1 MKLVTKGAI
10 GVFISFIFLFQI
22 QNAKANISV
31 EIQPGTETVAVGEHA
46 ALGAIVVTTGGE
58 SIAGYQWFMSPT
70 SGGPSTQI
78 AQTGALVFDNIQVTN
93 SGYYF
98 AKVLYYPFGGGSLQ
112 SLSSA
117 TIQLTV
123 DVHTKVLTQPV
134 GGTSEP
140 GSNATFSVT
149 AAGTPPL
156 TFQWRHTGGN
166 LFNDVRTTGAD
177 STNLAI
183 QNLSLSDAGN
193 YDIVVANAFGSTTS
207 HVAVLNVAWISP
219 IITSGTNVIG
229 KQGHPFNFPITT
241 VGTPPITFGADGVP
255 DGLSVNETNGLISGI
270 PSVFGTYNLTLYA
283 TNGGATTASNLT
295 VTLADDIPVIVSA
308 TNITGK
314 QGFAFTYAITATN
327 DPAWF
332 DAGPLPFGLNV
343 DNASGII
350 SGIPLVAGP
359 FAITITTTNPYGAA
373 TQTLNVDLA
382 SGAPLITSALTKTGK
397 QGTSFSYTIKATNNP
412 ATYTATPLPT
422 GLSVNPL
429 SGVIS
434 GIPLVNGTFPVT
446 IGSLNAFGADSQTL
460 TITLA
465 NGAPAITSALTASG
479 TEEGAFSYT
488 IKGNNT
494 PTSFSATDLPIGLT
508 VNTNTGAITG
518 TPLYAGN
525 YSVPIFA
532 ANAWGVGSNTVQVSV
547 GNLQITGLSVTNVTS
562 RYFSPYLLEYTF
574 SLRDSADPLTSHA
587 VVAAPALMVVTAFE
601 NQVAVSPSETGVILQ
616 PAASK
621 VLKGYLVLDFTASVA
636 SIAANGDADHNG
648 ISDAVDAEIAS
659 AQAFVNQQPV
669 GSQIGVYEF
678 HRDDEVPQQVS
689 PLTTDKAQLTAAIGG
704 IWTNYVQ
711 GFPAASRA
719 WDALGLAVAGL
730 GTTNIDENHYV
741 VFMSDG
747 QDDSSTNTL
756 DNVLKAATNGV
767 VQIYT
772 VGFGDEE
779 DAATLQNISD
789 TTLGR
794 FYDAGTD
801 ITLLPLDFARIGKD
815 LSSQYVLRWATLK
828 RSATQFL
835 PTFQIAYQ
843 GFIAPSPAD
852 PPPVVSG
859 TNYTYTTN
867 MTGDIMTNMDL
878 AYTTNYTLPPFTP
891 ATYAGNV
898 LGGFLRLVPDAD
910 VNPDSITLRAIYAP
924 RYIRQLHV
932 HYRANWPVTLSLNT
946 TNTGGLLD
954 GWSLT
959 QTNDDEGGQWATLT
973 SPNPSDLASSIPFAS
988 FGNLLTFSFSDAISA
1003 SNAFSA
1009 FDIDNTIY
1017 TNTAGTNFYG
1027 FNLTNSV
1034 NFITNY
1040 PALPPH
1046 GTPIPWLINY
1056 GFTNNFDTAELI
1068 STNGNGFTVWQDYY
1082 AGLNPTNADS
1092 TFGFQT
1098 TSTLTPP
1105 QFGFNTVVGRSYRI
1119 DWSTNPGGPW
1129 TTLRDGI
1136 PGTGAVINYT
1146 DQRNLSTVE
1155 SMFYRV
1161 AVEGPSFP

>member
-1 MKLVTKGAI
+1 MNPAIKGAI
-10 GVFISFIFLFQI
+10 GLILFLTFSLPI
-22 QNAKANISV
+22 QRARANISI
-31 EIQPGTETVAVGEHA
+31 EIQPGTETIAVGEHV

-70 SGGPSTQI
+70 SGGPFTQV

-98 AKVLYYPFGGGSLQ
+98 AKVLYYPFGGGPLQ

-123 DVHTKVLTQPV
+123 DVHVSILTQPV
-134 GGTSEP
+134 GGTSQP
-140 GSNATFSVT
+140 GSNATFSIT
-149 AAGTPPL
+149 AAGSPPL
-156 TFQWRHTGGN
+156 FFQWRHNFAN
-166 LFNDVRTTGAD
+166 LLNDSRTTGAD

-183 QNLSLSDAGN
+183 QNLSLSDAGV
-193 YDIVVANAFGSTTS
+193 YSVVVSNAFGSATS
-207 HVAVLNVAWISP
+207 HVVFLNVIWVVP
-219 IITSGTNVIG
+219 VITSTTNTIG
-229 KQGHPFNFPITT
+229 KQGHAFNFPILAS
-241 VGTPPITFGADGVP
+241 GTPPITYGADGLP
-255 DGLSVNETNGLISGI
+255 DGLSVNQTNGLISGI

-308 TNITGK
+308 TNATGK
-314 QGFAFTYAITATN
+314 QGFSFTYAITATN

-332 DAGPLPFGLNV
+332 DAGPLPLGMSV

-359 FAITITTTNPYGAA
+359 FAITITSTNLYGAA
-373 TQTLNVDLA
+373 TQTLNLNLA
-382 SGAPLITSALTKTGK
+382 SGAPLITSALTKTAK

-422 GLSVNPL
+422 GLTVDPI

-465 NGAPAITSALTASG
+465 TNVPVITSALTASG
-479 TEEGAFSYT
+479 TEEGNFSYT
-488 IKGNNT
+488 IKANNT
-494 PTSFSATDLPIGLT
+494 PNSFWATSLPIGLT
-508 VNTNTGAITG
+508 VNTNTGVISG
-518 TPLYAGN
+518 IPLYAGN

-532 ANAWGVGSNTVQVSV
+532 ANGYGVGSNTLQLTV
-547 GNLQITGLSVTNVTS
+547 GNLQVTGLSVTNVTTK
-562 RYFSPYLLEYTF
+562 YFSPYLIEATF
-574 SLRDSADPLTSHA
+574 SLRDSADPLSSHA
-587 VVAAPALMVVTAFE
+587 VVAAPSLMTVTAFE
-601 NQVAVSPSETGVILQ
+601 DGNQVSPSETGVILQ

-659 AQAFVNQQPV
+659 AQAFVNQQPP

-689 PLTTDKAQLTAAIGG
+689 SLTTDKALLTAKIGG

-730 GTTNIDENHYV
+730 GTTNIDETHYV

-756 DNVLKAATNGV
+756 VNVLKAATNGA

-779 DAATLQNISD
+779 NVPTLQNISD

-801 ITLLPLDFARIGKD
+801 ITQLPLDFARIGKD

-828 RSATQFL
+828 RSAIQFL
-835 PTFQIAYQ
+835 PTFEITYQ
-843 GFIAPSPAD
+843 GFTSKSPD
-852 PPPVVSG
+852 DTYFPSG
-859 TNYTYTTN
+859 TNFTYTTN
-867 MTGDIMTNMDL
+867 MTGDIMTNQDL
-878 AYTTNYTLPPFTP
+878 TYTTNYTLPPYNP
-891 ATYAGNV
+891 STYAGNV
-898 LGGFLRLVPDAD
+898 LGGFLRLAADAD
-910 VNPDSITLRAIYAP
+910 VNPHNIALRAIYVP
-924 RYIRQLHV
+924 RYIRQLNV
-932 HYRANWPVTLSLNT
+932 HYQANWPVTLSLNT

-959 QTNDDEGGQWATLT
+959 QTNDGAGGEWALLT
-973 SPNPSDLASSIPFAS
+973 SPNPTDLASSLPYAS
-988 FGNLLTFSFSDAISA
+988 FGNLLTFSFSDPINA
-1003 SNAFSA
+1003 SNAFSLFA
-1009 FDIDNTIY
+1009 IDNTIY

-1040 PALPPH
+1040 PAPPPPH
-1046 GTPIPWLINY
+1046 GTPIPGSSIT
-1056 GFTNNFDTAELI
+1056 GSRII
-1068 STNGNGFTVWQDYY
+1068 ST
-1082 AGLNPTNADS
+1082 
-1092 TFGFQT
+1092 
-1098 TSTLTPP
+1098 
-1105 QFGFNTVVGRSYRI
+1105 R
-1119 DWSTNPGGPW
+1119 
-1129 TTLRDGI
+1129 
-1136 PGTGAVINYT
+1136 
-1146 DQRNLSTVE
+1146 
-1155 SMFYRV
+1155 
-1161 AVEGPSFP
+1161 PS